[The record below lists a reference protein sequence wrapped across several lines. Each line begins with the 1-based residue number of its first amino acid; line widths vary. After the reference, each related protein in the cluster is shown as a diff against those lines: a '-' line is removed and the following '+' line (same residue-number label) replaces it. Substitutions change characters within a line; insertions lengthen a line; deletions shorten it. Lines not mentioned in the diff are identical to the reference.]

1 MGRSSLEELSA
12 RPWLTLLLGLA
23 AAAGMLQVRG
33 QRAPSVEGFIS
44 IDCGLDEKTSY
55 VDVIQIPYT
64 SDAGFTDAG
73 SNHNTSAKYWTTR
86 MSQTHR
92 NVRSFPDTVRSCYT
106 LPSLVPGSK
115 YLVRATFRY
124 GDYDGLD
131 SLPVFDV
138 YLGVNFWQTVNV
150 TEVDMAE
157 IAEVIAVIP
166 DDSVQVCL
174 VNVGSGTPFISAL
187 VLRPLENSLYPPAN
201 ATQGLV
207 LIDRYSFGD
216 TGKVPIS
223 YPDDPYDRNWLPF
236 SYPEEWSDIS
246 TAEKVKD
253 NIGNLSLHAPSV
265 VMQTAITSR
274 KDSDSKTIELAWDIE
289 PNHVYPVPGCIAI
302 LYAAELEILTSDD
315 VREYDLI
322 INGKRTKVP
331 YRPKYLIAAALY
343 NNEPHHG
350 FSQYSF
356 TVIATA
362 NSTLP
367 PMINAFEFF
376 SVISTANVGTDS
388 QDVSAINKIKV
399 KYQVKKNWMG
409 DPCAPKNFSW
419 NGLTCSYPTS
429 GRPRI
434 TSINMSNGGLSGDI
448 SSFFA
453 DIKDL
458 QCLDLSYN
466 NLTGSIPNALSQLP
480 SLVVLDLTGN
490 QLNGSIPA
498 ALLKRTQ
505 DGSLAVRHGNNPN
518 LCSDNGSCQ
527 TKKKNYMLAVY
538 IGVPIFV
545 VLVIGAL
552 VVLLMF
558 RVRKKKGLARGSHG
572 HGRQQMENRQF
583 TYKQLKVITD
593 NFKVVLGQ
601 GGFGTVYDGF
611 LHDGTHVAV
620 KLLSQS
626 SNQGIEEFMTE
637 AQTLTKIHH
646 KNLVSLIGYCKEEKY
661 LALVYEHMSEGNLE
675 DKLRGKNCTDVSLT
689 WRQRLHIALES
700 AQGLEYL
707 HKACSPPFVHRDV
720 KTSNILLNANLEAKV
735 ADFGLMKAFNHD
747 NDTHISTVR
756 VIGTRGYLAPEYA
769 TALQLNEKSDVYSF
783 GIVLLEVIT
792 GHPAIQ
798 QSEEVVHIVQWARL
812 RLTGGNIE
820 EVVDTRM
827 QADYNI
833 NGVWKAMDL
842 ALKCAEHAPGQRP
855 TMTDV
860 VAQLQHCLEL
870 EREDHTN
877 DNDANSGFYMKDDN
891 GDRGLLM

>member
-1 MGRSSLEELSA
+1 MIIMNIVA
-12 RPWLTLLLGLA
+12 RMCCTIYVLLFA
-23 AAAGMLQVRG
+23 NA
-33 QRAPSVEGFIS
+33 GFIS

-55 VDVIQIPYT
+55 VNVIQIPYT

-86 MSQTHR
+86 MSQTDR
-92 NVRSFPDTVRSCYT
+92 NVRSFPDAVRSCYT

-115 YLVRATFRY
+115 YLVRATLRY
-124 GDYDGLD
+124 GDYDGLNN
-131 SLPVFDV
+131 LPIFDL

-150 TEVDMAE
+150 TEVNMAV

-246 TAEKVKD
+246 TTEKVKD
-253 NIGNLSLHAPSV
+253 NIGNLILHAPSV

-274 KDSDSKTIELAWDIE
+274 KDSDSKTIQLAWDIK
-289 PNHVYPVPGCIAI
+289 PNHVTCYRCIAI
-302 LYAAELEILTSDD
+302 LYAAELEILASDD

-322 INGKRTKVP
+322 INDKRTKVP

-399 KYQVKKNWMG
+399 KYQVNKNWMG

-429 GRPRI
+429 G
-434 TSINMSNGGLSGDI
+434 NMSNGGLSGDI

-458 QCLDLSYN
+458 PYLDLSYN

-498 ALLKRTQ
+498 GLLKRTQ
-505 DGSLAVRHGNNPN
+505 DGSLAVRYGNNPN

-527 TKKKNYMLAVY
+527 TKKNNYMLAVY

-545 VLVIGAL
+545 VLLIGAL
-552 VVLLMF
+552 VLLLMF

-689 WRQRLHIALES
+689 WRQRLRIALES
-700 AQGLEYL
+700 AQGLGYL

-798 QSEEVVHIVQWARL
+798 QFEEVVHIVQWARL

-833 NGVWKAMDL
+833 NGVWKAVDL

-870 EREDHTN
+870 EGEDHTN
-877 DNDANSGFYMKDDN
+877 DNNANSGFYMKDDN

>member
-1 MGRSSLEELSA
+1 
-12 RPWLTLLLGLA
+12 
-23 AAAGMLQVRG
+23 
-33 QRAPSVEGFIS
+33 
-44 IDCGLDEKTSY
+44 
-55 VDVIQIPYT
+55 
-64 SDAGFTDAG
+64 
-73 SNHNTSAKYWTTR
+73 

-480 SLVVLDLTGN
+480 SLVVL
-490 QLNGSIPA
+490 
-498 ALLKRTQ
+498 
-505 DGSLAVRHGNNPN
+505 HGNNPN

-538 IGVPIFV
+538 IECK
-545 VLVIGAL
+545 VIL
-552 VVLLMF
+552 ISFLNF
-558 RVRKKKGLARGSHG
+558 QGLARGSHG

-675 DKLRGKNCTDVSLT
+675 DKLRDVSLT

-756 VIGTRGYLAPEYA
+756 VIGTRGYLAPE
-769 TALQLNEKSDVYSF
+769 
-783 GIVLLEVIT
+783 
-792 GHPAIQ
+792 
-798 QSEEVVHIVQWARL
+798 
-812 RLTGGNIE
+812 
-820 EVVDTRM
+820 
-827 QADYNI
+827 
-833 NGVWKAMDL
+833 
-842 ALKCAEHAPGQRP
+842 
-855 TMTDV
+855 
-860 VAQLQHCLEL
+860 
-870 EREDHTN
+870 
-877 DNDANSGFYMKDDN
+877 
-891 GDRGLLM
+891 